1 MAELCKSCVHTK
13 VCMKDKNLV
22 GDVFVAGNPMFF
34 DNKELYKKYEERKK
48 AGFPCDDFMSADVA
62 PVRHGR
68 YIGEYDGYADGS
80 PVYDMW
86 YCSECGCYF
95 EEWDEKPTYNYCPN
109 CGADM
114 REVGNEPDP

>member
-1 MAELCKSCVHTK
+1 MAEYSWLIDDIETLMTYTK
-13 VCMKDKNLV
+13 DGYTKAVLNQAVK
-22 GDVFVAGNPMFF
+22 AI
-34 DNKELYKKYEERKK
+34 RKL
-48 AGFPCDDFMSADVA
+48 SADVA

-95 EEWDEKPTYNYCPN
+95 EEWDNKPTYKYCPN
-109 CGADM
+109 CGCKMDGG
-114 REVGNEPDP
+114 ET